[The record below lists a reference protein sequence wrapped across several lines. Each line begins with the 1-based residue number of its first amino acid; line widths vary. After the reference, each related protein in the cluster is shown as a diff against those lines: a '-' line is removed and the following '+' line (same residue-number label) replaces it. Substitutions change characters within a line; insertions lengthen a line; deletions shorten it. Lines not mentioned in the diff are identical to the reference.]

1 MRTQGF
7 SKEVTMMERK
17 NIWMLFCIIGLYLF
31 TPQQCCAQSGANS
44 VRNSSNQEQIVQEI
58 LSEVRQLRIEVQ
70 RLKANAYQTQ
80 VVIERLRLQQDHVS
94 RLTGELGEVREKL
107 GETQALQVKMNGTLE
122 ETQKQVEAGV
132 ISQSE
137 LKKISGEI
145 EELKRREERLT
156 EQESQLS
163 AELNAE
169 RVKLITLNKQL
180 DELGQETTGAGVKK
194 D

>member
-1 MRTQGF
+1 
-7 SKEVTMMERK
+7 MERK
-17 NIWMLFCIIGLYLF
+17 NICTLFCIIGLYLL
-31 TPQQCCAQSGANS
+31 TPQLCYAQSGATS
-44 VRNSSNQEQIVQEI
+44 ARNSSNQEQIVQEI

-94 RLTGELGEVREKL
+94 RLTSELGEVREKL

-145 EELKRREERLT
+145 EEMKRREERLT
-156 EQESQLS
+156 EHESQLS